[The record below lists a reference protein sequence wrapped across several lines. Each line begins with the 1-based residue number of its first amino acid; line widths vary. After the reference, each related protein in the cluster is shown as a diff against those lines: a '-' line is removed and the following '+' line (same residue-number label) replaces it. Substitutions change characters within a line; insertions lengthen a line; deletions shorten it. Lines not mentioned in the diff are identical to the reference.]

1 MEAARREALRSNTTE
16 LWRREDLLLAQL
28 KKEMGRLENALNRTE
43 DHMGTARGGGQ
54 RREKGATERRSDGAS
69 RAELA
74 RPRAKG
80 DS

>member
-43 DHMGTARGGGQ
+43 DHMGTARGRGSGE
-54 RREKGATERRSDGAS
+54 RREQRSDGAS